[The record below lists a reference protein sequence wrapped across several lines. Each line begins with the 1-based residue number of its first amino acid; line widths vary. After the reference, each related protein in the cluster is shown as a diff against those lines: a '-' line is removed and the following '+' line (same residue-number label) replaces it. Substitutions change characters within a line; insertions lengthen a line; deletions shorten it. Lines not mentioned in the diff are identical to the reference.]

1 LLLAAATLFAG
12 QELKF
17 SSWSKAERGYRLAKG
32 KSGKAAEPQMVR
44 KLRIRRKDTCVEAF
58 SAILSSV
65 TQQILANRQLVLDT
79 DKREG
84 THQLRIGL
92 HRLRSALRAVR
103 PLVVSPSLREFE
115 RSARD
120 IARCVGMLRDA
131 DVLITAIYTSIE
143 AVAADKRGFA
153 ELYDTLVQHRQ
164 VKRDVVTSALRG
176 AGCNRLQ
183 LYLALW
189 PSMLVEAKTVDQPI
203 SLYARKILQKR
214 WKKTAKYGRDLNR
227 LSPERRHEM
236 RKSLKEMRYLTEFFA
251 SLFQKRDTRRF
262 IKQLKRLQDAF
273 GYMNDVQIA
282 SQMRTISEQ
291 NGSSQAAI
299 ATSYILG
306 RHEAEALHVWR
317 TAGKAWNKLRAS
329 PRFWR

>member
-1 LLLAAATLFAG
+1 
-12 QELKF
+12 
-17 SSWSKAERGYRLAKG
+17 
-32 KSGKAAEPQMVR
+32 
-44 KLRIRRKDTCVEAF
+44 
-58 SAILSSV
+58 
-65 TQQILANRQLVLDT
+65 
-79 DKREG
+79 
-84 THQLRIGL
+84 
-92 HRLRSALRAVR
+92 
-103 PLVVSPSLREFE
+103 
-115 RSARD
+115 
-120 IARCVGMLRDA
+120 
-131 DVLITAIYTSIE
+131 
-143 AVAADKRGFA
+143 
-153 ELYDTLVQHRQ
+153 
-164 VKRDVVTSALRG
+164 
-176 AGCNRLQ
+176 
-183 LYLALW
+183 
-189 PSMLVEAKTVDQPI
+189 VDQPI